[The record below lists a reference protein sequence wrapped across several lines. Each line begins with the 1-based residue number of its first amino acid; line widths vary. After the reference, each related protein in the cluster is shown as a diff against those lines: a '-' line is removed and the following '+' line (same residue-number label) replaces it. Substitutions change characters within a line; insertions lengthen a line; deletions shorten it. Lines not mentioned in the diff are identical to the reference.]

1 MLSTSDTSLIILNF
15 WLCVKMIFLIY
26 WIKYLVKIKFTFFFF
41 VFSLR
46 LLKIFIFFNKI
57 LLFI

>member
-26 WIKYLVKIKFTFFFF
+26 WIKYLVKIKFTFFFCLF
-41 VFSLR
+41 TKATKNFY
-46 LLKIFIFFNKI
+46 FF
-57 LLFI
+57 

>member
-26 WIKYLVKIKFTFFFF
+26 WIKYLVKIKFTSFF

-46 LLKIFIFFNKI
+46 LLKIFIFLNKV